1 MITVRRAAERGHANR
16 GWLDTYHTFSFADY
30 QDAEHGGFRSV
41 RVINEDTVSPGRGFG
56 THAHRDMEIVSY
68 VLEGA
73 LEHRD
78 SMGSV
83 SGSVL
88 RRGDVQRISAGTGIT
103 HSEFNHSRDDA
114 LRFLQIWILPSTKG
128 TEPSYQEKH
137 FPEDEKRGR
146 LRLIVS
152 PAGRDGSLEIHQDVA
167 IYASVLGRGD
177 SVDFDLQP
185 GRHAWVQVA
194 RGALRL
200 NGTELK
206 QGDGAA
212 VSDETRLTIEGTEDS
227 EFLLFDLA

>member
-1 MITVRRAAERGHANR
+1 MISLRPAEQRGHANH

-30 QDAEHGGFRSV
+30 HDPEHIGFRTL
-41 RVINEDTVSPGRGFG
+41 RVINEDTVSPGRGFA

-78 SMGSV
+78 SMGSG

-88 RRGDVQRISAGTGIT
+88 RSGDVQRISAGTGIT

-114 LRFLQIWILPSTKG
+114 LRVLQIWIFPSTDG
-128 TEPSYQEKH
+128 IEPSYEEKH
-137 FPEDEKRGR
+137 FPEDDKRGR

-200 NGTELK
+200 NATELK

-212 VSDETRLTIEGTEDS
+212 VSNETRLTIEGTEDS

>member
-1 MITVRRAAERGHANR
+1 MIIVRRAAERGHANH

-56 THAHRDMEIVSY
+56 THAHQDMEILSY

-78 SMGSV
+78 SMGS
-83 SGSVL
+83 GSVL
-88 RRGDVQRISAGTGIT
+88 RPGDVQRISAGTGIT
-103 HSEFNHSRDDA
+103 HSEFNHSQDDA
-114 LRFLQIWILPSTKG
+114 LRFLQIWIFPSTSG
-128 TEPSYQEKH
+128 IEPSYEEMN
-137 FPEDEKRGR
+137 FSEDDKRGR

-152 PAGRDGSLEIHQDVA
+152 PEGRDGSLEIHQDVV

-200 NGTELK
+200 SGTELK

-212 VSDETRLTIEGTEDS
+212 VSDETRLTVEGTEDS